1 MPLVSGQ
8 KRRHT
13 SHVQHGRA
21 SQATRPS
28 SAIRIPSFLVSRA
41 DGSALRVAASAP
53 ATRPWASLVWDIPTA
68 DGAVRYE
75 LWQDADDAN
84 AVAFRES
91 FMPYLPLLGPTAEF
105 TPHFYNIDGRAH
117 GCTQLDCATQCI
129 NGCVARTLAQRRC
142 EQTSPHPFFFV
153 VVTTALRIPTGTCS
167 RASAAQT

>member
-1 MPLVSGQ
+1 MTDGCQCQLPMMADDGSG
-8 KRRHT
+8 
-13 SHVQHGRA
+13 
-21 SQATRPS
+21 

-142 EQTSPHPFFFV
+142 EQTSPHPFF
-153 VVTTALRIPTGTCS
+153 L
-167 RASAAQT
+167 